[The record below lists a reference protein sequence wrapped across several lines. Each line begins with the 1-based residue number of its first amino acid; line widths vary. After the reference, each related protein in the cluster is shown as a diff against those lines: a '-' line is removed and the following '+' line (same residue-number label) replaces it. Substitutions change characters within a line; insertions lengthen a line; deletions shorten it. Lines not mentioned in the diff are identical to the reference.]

1 MNNYRPCV
9 GIMLINSQHKVLIG
23 KRLDSKVNETFAWQ
37 MPQGGIDEG
46 EDSEIA
52 AFREL
57 NEEIGTNNASI
68 ICEYKKWLK
77 YDLPGELRKTLW
89 QGKYIGQSQKWF
101 AMKFLGEDSEININT
116 QNPEFI
122 AWKWVKPEDLLSVV
136 VPFKLEIYNELVQ
149 KLFPEALKNF

>member
-1 MNNYRPCV
+1 M
-9 GIMLINSQHKVLIG
+9 
-23 KRLDSKVNETFAWQ
+23 
-37 MPQGGIDEG
+37 
-46 EDSEIA
+46 
-52 AFREL
+52 
-57 NEEIGTNNASI
+57 
-68 ICEYKKWLK
+68 K